1 MLNAQCVVKIWDT
14 QSLFSQSTQ
23 QSWLL
28 KRASPCQTSAGT
40 EVYEI
45 VTITLNRSNHRIV
58 ISMTYMHV
66 IVYI

>member
-40 EVYEI
+40 EVYGTG
-45 VTITLNRSNHRIV
+45 TIILSRLNHRLSID
-58 ISMTYMHV
+58 I
-66 IVYI
+66 YIIFYI